1 MLAEGVDLEEIS
13 LKYEITGGYIRNAV
27 LAALLS
33 AVGRTPKAP
42 RLTQADLHAG
52 CREQMR
58 GALQAAELE
67 SRLVPLRSLDQMV
80 VAPALLTSLRS
91 IVALE
96 KARALTLTLTPTPTP
111 TPTPNPNPNPNPD
124 PEPYPRRAPCSM
136 LRAGAWTSNAAS
148 SAGAPPRCSGARP
161 AAASARRRRP
171 SPSSSAGP

>member
-58 GALQAAELE
+58 GALQASLPVIPPPTA
-67 SRLVPLRSLDQMV
+67 LRSL
-80 VAPALLTSLRS
+80 AIPPPTRLRS
-91 IVALE
+91 LV
-96 KARALTLTLTPTPTP
+96 TPP
-111 TPTPNPNPNPNPD
+111 
-124 PEPYPRRAPCSM
+124 
-136 LRAGAWTSNAAS
+136 NAA
-148 SAGAPPRCSGARP
+148 RCRL
-161 AAASARRRRP
+161 
-171 SPSSSAGP
+171 PSSSLAWCRCAPSTRYAY